1 MQQVLQHYEAYRPML
16 FMLAYRMLGS
26 VMDAEDIV
34 QESFIAASR
43 VDDARVDQMKSYLCK
58 IVTNRCIDYL
68 RSARKR
74 RELYVGPW
82 LPEPLVGAAI
92 DADPAESANVKESVG
107 TAFMILLE
115 KLTASERAVFMLREV
130 LSFEYGEIAG
140 MIGKSEANCRQLLRR
155 AKKRLEA
162 SRDDEG
168 DELTQAA
175 AKRVSGAGAE
185 PGDKQAGNAAGAVAQ
200 RAVLERFVAA
210 LASGNVELLLQTIA
224 EDALLVS
231 DGGGKVSAAIRPIVG
246 SAKIAAFFMGLLK
259 KAAPDSRYELTMV
272 NGSPG
277 IITYVGGEVSSVI
290 SFDYADNRLSNVYI
304 VVNPDKLRGANSNKK
319 LWH

>member
-82 LPEPLVGAAI
+82 LPEPLIGAAT
-92 DADPAESANVKESVG
+92 DADPAEAADVKESVG

-115 KLTASERAVFMLREV
+115 RLTASERAVLMLREV
-130 LSFEYGEIAG
+130 LGFEYGEIAE

-168 DELTQAA
+168 DVLTQAA
-175 AKRVSGAGAE
+175 AKQVNGTEAE
-185 PGDKQAGNAAGAVAQ
+185 PGEKLAGHVAEAAQ
-200 RAVLERFVAA
+200 RRAVLERFVAA
-210 LASGNVELLLQTIA
+210 LASGNVDLLLQTIA

-246 SAKIAAFFMGLLK
+246 SEKITAFFMGLLK
-259 KAAPDSRYELTMV
+259 KAAPDFRYELITV
-272 NGSPG
+272 NGAPG
-277 IITYVGGEVSSVI
+277 IISYVGGEVSNVI

-304 VVNPDKLRGANSNKK
+304 VVNPDKLRGTKPHRK
-319 LWH
+319 